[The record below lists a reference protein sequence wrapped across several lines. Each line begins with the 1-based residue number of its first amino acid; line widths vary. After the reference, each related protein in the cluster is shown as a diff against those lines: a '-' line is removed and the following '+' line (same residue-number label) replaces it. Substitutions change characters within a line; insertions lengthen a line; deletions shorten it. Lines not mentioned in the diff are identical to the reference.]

1 MSHGFLFESPPHECV
16 ADDLPD
22 FDGRRFAV
30 VLTRAGCRI
39 AFRGTAHY
47 VKEPD
52 GGTLRIEVDDDSP
65 SQVGRPVF
73 VVRGSDWDGRFVP
86 DRDFGCEFQ
95 LRLDIETVRNH
106 T

>member
-1 MSHGFLFESPPHECV
+1 MSHGFLLESSTHECGV
-16 ADDLPD
+16 EDLTR

-30 VLTRAGCRI
+30 VLTKAGCRI
-39 AFRGTAHY
+39 ALRGTAHY

-52 GGTLRIEVDDDSP
+52 GGTLRIEVDDDSATEK
-65 SQVGRPVF
+65 GRPVF

-95 LRLDIETVRNH
+95 LRLDIETV
-106 T
+106 